1 MGHGSRAH
9 RQDTCG
15 EILLAIAMTPK
26 NVTHARFRSTGVA
39 KRLAIMSLRAGDRK
53 MAGRQGVSGQA
64 LAIAANSGLFFHNSL
79 NRCGLQRRRDCP
91 KLSPVCQWL
100 PDLPAR

>member
-64 LAIAANSGLFFHNSL
+64 LAIEANSGLFSRNSL
-79 NRCGLQRRRDCP
+79 NRCSLRCQRDC
-91 KLSPVCQWL
+91 LRVSLLYRRL
-100 PDLPAR
+100 PSLPAR